1 MCVLMCMSALA
12 ADSIIPA
19 VRWEQQTRRTQ
30 YGRIISC
37 FGFQNFDWDT
47 KTYNYVGTW
56 YRYQKTDKSDL
67 QSVGELVINNGVPEP
82 CQTPNDLLIG
92 TYYYYAEIT
101 ATNYC
106 IENGLIRGFADA
118 KFQPNGSTT
127 RAQLI
132 MILWRMEGNP
142 VVDDAMSYGDVTEDA
157 WYREAIRWA
166 ASEDIAQGYDSEHFA
181 PNDAVTR
188 EQMVSSLW
196 HFAKW
201 KGCNVNI
208 GENTN
213 ILSYEDA
220 LTINEYA
227 VPAMQW
233 ACGSGLLHGDDT
245 NLLPKSGAARA
256 QAATLM
262 MHFCE
267 ECIK

>member
-1 MCVLMCMSALA
+1 
-12 ADSIIPA
+12 
-19 VRWEQQTRRTQ
+19 
-30 YGRIISC
+30 
-37 FGFQNFDWDT
+37 
-47 KTYNYVGTW
+47 
-56 YRYQKTDKSDL
+56 
-67 QSVGELVINNGVPEP
+67 
-82 CQTPNDLLIG
+82 
-92 TYYYYAEIT
+92 
-101 ATNYC
+101 
-106 IENGLIRGFADA
+106 
-118 KFQPNGSTT
+118 
-127 RAQLI
+127 

-188 EQMVSSLW
+188 EQMVSILL

-220 LTINEYA
+220 LTISEYA

-245 NLLPKSGAARA
+245 NLLPKSGATRA